1 MNLAAE
7 FAIQPN
13 LFERRMA
20 MAALDGM
27 RIAILEARMSGALAS
42 LIAKRGGDAL
52 CVPAVREADIDCAA
66 DVRRLIDRL
75 EAGAVDVVVFQTG
88 VGARALFRE
97 ADKLGRLDALLACL
111 RGITTVCRGPKPTAA
126 LKQAGVQISVSV
138 AAPYTTDE
146 LVQALIA
153 APIAGK
159 RVTALQYGERNAAL
173 IDALRQ
179 NGALTVDDLC
189 LYEWMLPDD
198 TDGLKALVG
207 ELLRGGVDAIAF
219 TSQVQIRHLYRIAAD
234 IGVSQQALSEA
245 LNGQTIVAVVGP
257 TCAAALAAVGVT
269 PNSEPAYPKMG
280 HMVNALADYV
290 GERRLAVGG

>member
-1 MNLAAE
+1 MSLAVD
-7 FAIQPN
+7 FAMRRN

-66 DVRRLIDRL
+66 DVRHMIDRL
-75 EAGAVDVVVFQTG
+75 EAGAIDVVVFQTG

-126 LKQAGVQISVSV
+126 LKHAGVQISVSV

-146 LVQALIA
+146 LVQALIG

-179 NGALTVDDLC
+179 NGALVDDLC

-207 ELLRGGVDAIAF
+207 ELLSGGVDAIAF
-219 TSQVQIRHLYRIAAD
+219 TSQVQIRHLYRVAAD
-234 IGVSQQALSEA
+234 IGVPQQALSDA

>member
-1 MNLAAE
+1 
-7 FAIQPN
+7 
-13 LFERRMA
+13 

-52 CVPAVREADIDCAA
+52 CAPAVREADIDCAA
-66 DVRRLIDRL
+66 DVRRMIDRL
-75 EAGAVDVVVFQTG
+75 EAGEIDVVVFQTG

-126 LKQAGVQISVSV
+126 LKQTGVQISVSV
-138 AAPYTTDE
+138 AAPYTTAE

-153 APIAGK
+153 VPIAGK
-159 RVTALQYGERNAAL
+159 RVMALQYGERNAAL

-179 NGALTVDDLC
+179 NGALVDDLC

-219 TSQVQIRHLYRIAAD
+219 TSQVQIRHLYRVAAD
-234 IGVSQQALSEA
+234 IGVPQQALSDA

>member
-1 MNLAAE
+1 
-7 FAIQPN
+7 
-13 LFERRMA
+13 

-27 RIAILEARMSGALAS
+27 RIAILEARMSGALAN

-66 DVRRLIDRL
+66 DVRLMIDRL

-111 RGITTVCRGPKPTAA
+111 RWITTVCRGPKPTAA

-153 APIAGK
+153 VPIAGK

-173 IDALRQ
+173 IEVLRQ

-198 TDGLKALVG
+198 TDGLRALVR

-219 TSQVQIRHLYRIAAD
+219 TSQVQIRHLYRVAAD
-234 IGVSQQALSEA
+234 IGVSQQALSNA

-280 HMVNALADYV
+280 HMVNALAEYA